1 MRGQGD
7 LIGSPCLDKFCWSN
21 VAFVRVTSRRHL
33 SDQLCDERVKLD
45 SIQRRKGTTGT
56 SFINWLIMFPTLQ
69 AKLQRYDELEKQL
82 QDPDVLADTNRML
95 ACQREHGGL
104 AKVARSIREFNQL
117 EADLAA
123 VHEMIETADDNETR
137 EYAQAE
143 LKDLQARFDPL
154 RTELEDMVT
163 AGDSLTRGSLIME
176 IRAGTGGD
184 EASLFAR
191 DLFDMYTRFVE
202 KQGWKF
208 EVLELST
215 NEVGGMKEVVL
226 SITGESAF
234 HQLQFESGG
243 HRVQRV
249 PETETQGRVHTSA
262 ATVAVMPEAT
272 DVDVE
277 VRDEDLQID
286 TMRAGGPGGQKV
298 NKTESAV
305 RITHLPSGIVVRI
318 QDEKSQHKN
327 KAKAMRV
334 LRSKLLESR
343 QDTLNKERS
352 AQRRTLIGSGD
363 RSERIRTY
371 NFPQNRLTDHRINLT
386 IHKLDQV
393 MQGDLE
399 EVVGALVQFDRE
411 ERLRGGTSLV

>member
-1 MRGQGD
+1 
-7 LIGSPCLDKFCWSN
+7 
-21 VAFVRVTSRRHL
+21 
-33 SDQLCDERVKLD
+33 
-45 SIQRRKGTTGT
+45 
-56 SFINWLIMFPTLQ
+56 MFPTLQ
-69 AKLQRYDELEKQL
+69 VKLTRYEELEQML
-82 QDPDVLADTNRML
+82 QDPAVLSDTSKML
-95 ACQREHGGL
+95 DCQREHGGL
-104 AKVARSIREFNQL
+104 GKIARSVREFNGL
-117 EADLAA
+117 ETEIAT
-123 VHEMIETADDNETR
+123 VREMVETADDVETR
-137 EYAQAE
+137 EYAQSE
-143 LKDLQARFDPL
+143 LQGLQSRYDAL

-163 AGDSLTRGSLIME
+163 AGDSLSRGSLIME

-184 EASLFAR
+184 EAALFAR
-191 DLFDMYTRFVE
+191 DLFDMYTKYVE

-208 EVLELST
+208 EVLELSP
-215 NEVGGMKEVVL
+215 NELGGMKEVVL
-226 SITGESAF
+226 SITGEGAY

-277 VRDEDLQID
+277 IRDEDLQID

-305 RITHLPSGIVVRI
+305 RITHVPSGIVVRI

-327 KAKAMRV
+327 RAKALRV
-334 LRSKLLESR
+334 LRSRLMESR

-352 AQRRTLIGSGD
+352 AQRRTLIGTGD

-386 IHKLDQV
+386 IHKLDQII
-393 MQGDLE
+393 QGDLE
-399 EVVGALVQFDRE
+399 EVIGALVQFDRE
-411 ERLRGGTSLV
+411 ERLRGGDALK